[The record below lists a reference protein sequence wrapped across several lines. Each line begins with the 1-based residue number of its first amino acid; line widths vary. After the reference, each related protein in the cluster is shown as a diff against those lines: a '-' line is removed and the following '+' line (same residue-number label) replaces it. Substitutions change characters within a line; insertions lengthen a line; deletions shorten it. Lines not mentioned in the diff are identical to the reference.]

1 MRVTK
6 EEAKNRWKYYGLF
19 YSSTDRVIS
28 EEYLITKETGDEDV
42 LCFDFAADK
51 WRSLSR
57 SEFEK
62 LLKERKQQGELA
74 EIQETDALWY
84 LENHRAFD
92 GEGDDRAVEAFLA
105 SWKDG
110 KEKYREEWEKRYWP
124 AKYVQTT
131 FYLNGKQYC
140 ITPDSIGLEK
150 GDCWDEGFLEFLQ
163 GEIGAEL
170 KEMGATEVRHTGFL
184 D

>member
-6 EEAKNRWKYYGLF
+6 EEAKNSWKYYGLF

-110 KEKYREEWEKRYWP
+110 KEKYREAWEKRYCRRNTC
-124 AKYVQTT
+124 KLLFT
-131 FYLNGKQYC
+131 
-140 ITPDSIGLEK
+140 
-150 GDCWDEGFLEFLQ
+150 
-163 GEIGAEL
+163 
-170 KEMGATEVRHTGFL
+170 
-184 D
+184 

>member
-6 EEAKNRWKYYGLF
+6 EEAKNSWKYYGLF

-110 KEKYREEWEKRYWP
+110 KEKYRK
-124 AKYVQTT
+124 K
-131 FYLNGKQYC
+131 
-140 ITPDSIGLEK
+140 
-150 GDCWDEGFLEFLQ
+150 
-163 GEIGAEL
+163 
-170 KEMGATEVRHTGFL
+170 
-184 D
+184 